1 MITQRIK
8 SIWNIVVDVMETYLK
23 EEFIYVMSVT
33 LVPIKIK
40 VANSSCKKDG

>member
-1 MITQRIK
+1 MTIQRIK
-8 SIWNIVVDVMETYLK
+8 SIWNIAVVVMETYLK